1 MRISDWSS
9 DVCSS
14 DLWSAAMIHSPSTN
28 GDGAEASARDPESR
42 WFGYKPVDP
51 AEKTSLVSA
60 VFAGV
65 AGRYALMNDLLSGGV
80 HRLWKNRFMGPVRT
94 RPGDGLLEVA
104 GGPGDRTLRFP
115 GPARPGG
122 GAPTV
127 PPPRKTVRA

>member
-28 GDGAEASARDPESR
+28 GDGAEAPARDPESR

-65 AGRYALMNDLLSGGV
+65 AGRYDLLNPLMRGGGP
-80 HRLWKNRFMGPVRT
+80 RLWQNRLMGRVRPPS
-94 RPGDGLLEVA
+94 REGIPAGA
-104 GGPGDRTLRFP
+104 GGREDR
-115 GPARPGG
+115 ARRSPDRGRRGG
-122 GAPTV
+122 
-127 PPPRKTVRA
+127 R